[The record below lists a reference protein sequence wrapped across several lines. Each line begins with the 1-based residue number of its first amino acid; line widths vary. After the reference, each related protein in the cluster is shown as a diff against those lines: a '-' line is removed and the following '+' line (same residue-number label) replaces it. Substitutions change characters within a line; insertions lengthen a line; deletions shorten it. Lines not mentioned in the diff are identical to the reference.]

1 MIQILGSVFSPGL
14 YLNRPKPV
22 TGTKEVDNTCVYY
35 SQIVI

>member
-22 TGTKEVDNTCVYY
+22 TGTKEDHNPIDTAAFFG
-35 SQIVI
+35 